1 MCKSLF
7 RKCLAVLIVGLVGL
21 VFQAEGAFATSDP
34 VAVPSGGAR
43 ATTAADLAPARG
55 STGSFNER
63 WSYVI
68 LLEGGT
74 QLVINFGTARL
85 SGLREP
91 TVGADLSVLGFEG
104 SDYFV
109 AREYPVASR
118 FRWEAGA
125 ARLEAHPTIF
135 FEGAPPQRHRVH
147 FATEKDGVDYAID
160 LTFSDMAPG
169 MSWGDGVFRLGG
181 ETITMAILIPR
192 ARVSGTV
199 RINDTERRVCGTAY
213 MDRTT
218 QTTYAPRLTRS
229 AVRLVRHAGS
239 GFEVGYYI
247 LPASRFDD
255 RVVGFGVRQAGG
267 RATLM
272 QPARAEV
279 VNTRRALGLDV
290 PGQVRVA
297 FADGSETIFNRR
309 RDRQAFGAFDE
320 LGRVER
326 FAARR
331 FIGGEPV
338 HFRGMGTIHAGESSF
353 YDLLVIR

>member
-1 MCKSLF
+1 MSKMLF
-7 RKCLAVLIVGLVGL
+7 LKALCAFVLALFVSVSSVEAAPGP
-21 VFQAEGAFATSDP
+21 FDP
-34 VAVPSGGAR
+34 VAVPSGAAR

-55 STGSFNER
+55 ATGSFNER
-63 WSYVI
+63 WSYVV
-68 LLEGGT
+68 LLDGGT

-104 SDYFV
+104 RDYFV

-118 FRWEAGA
+118 FRWNAGA
-125 ARLEAHPTIF
+125 ARLEAHPTIY

-147 FATEKDGVDYAID
+147 FATEKDGVDYEVS
-160 LTFSDMAPG
+160 LTFADMAAG
-169 MSWGDGVFRLGG
+169 MTWGDGAFRLGS
-181 ETITMAILIPR
+181 ETITMAILVPR

-199 RINDTERRVCGTAY
+199 RINDTERRVRGTAY

-229 AVRLVRHAGS
+229 AVRLVRHTGN

-247 LPASRFDD
+247 LPASRYDD
-255 RVVGFGVRQAGG
+255 RVVGFGVRQSGG
-267 RATLM
+267 RAALL
-272 QPARAEV
+272 QPASAEV
-279 VNTRRALGLDV
+279 INTRRALGLDV
-290 PGQVRVA
+290 PGQMRVA
-297 FADGSETIFNRR
+297 FADGTETIFNRR

-353 YDLLVIR
+353 YDLLMIR